1 MLNIFIKYFFIIGCG
16 AYITTKILNKKC
28 SWKSA
33 LLLLCISVVFAG
45 MMIPL
50 RHMLSAISILIIVLP
65 SIIINKVV
73 FKLEISVSITATIIS
88 YGISYLLYFCS
99 SFFSLLVEIVFG
111 NPESGVSLRSVIIG
125 GCSQVLLAILLFHL
139 KRLRHGFPFLS
150 DSKYGDLGVFLSTT
164 TLIVISFFSLTFD
177 SRFITAMLCSLLLIC
192 GIVLWFWWRNR
203 IAKEYMEQL
212 RLRER
217 QELESII
224 SSKDEEIAL
233 LKKEN
238 ETFSKIIHKDNKLI
252 PAMELAVKETLCTVA
267 HNTDPSERILR
278 AEKMLAQL
286 ESVSA
291 ERAGIVNKYE
301 HADSRLPST
310 GILTFDAL
318 FSYMLHK
325 ASAKDVSLELD
336 FDETVNELI
345 PKVIS
350 QEDASTLLA
359 DLLENAIIAAGENE
373 QNRCV
378 RVKFGK
384 KATCPCICISDTG
397 GPFPDE
403 VKQNW
408 GIQRV
413 TTRADSGG
421 CGIGMMTTYEIC
433 KRYQASFL
441 VEDLDSDA
449 IYTKCVSVCFDGA
462 EQCSFGGIT

>member
-1 MLNIFIKYFFIIGCG
+1 MLTTFVKHLFIIGCST
-16 AYITTKILNKKC
+16 YITQKILNKKC
-28 SWKSA
+28 SWRVIIFLSCACLMSA
-33 LLLLCISVVFAG
+33 ALMV
-45 MMIPL
+45 PL
-50 RHMLSAISILIIVLP
+50 RQVMRPASTIIMVAVSIIV
-65 SIIINKVV
+65 IKVIYS
-73 FKLEISVSITATIIS
+73 LEIDISITATIIS
-88 YGISYLLYFCS
+88 YGISYISCLL
-99 SFFSLLVEIVFG
+99 G
-111 NPESGVSLRSVIIG
+111 
-125 GCSQVLLAILLFHL
+125 AILLGSIFSIIDHYPDSADLLSTGIVGSIQTVFTVLLFHI

-150 DSKYGDLGVFLSTT
+150 DSRYGDLGVYLSTT
-164 TLIVISFFSLTFD
+164 ILVIVSFLEVKSESQYIAAVLFSV
-177 SRFITAMLCSLLLIC
+177 LLIC

-252 PAMELAVKETLCTVA
+252 PAMELAVKEALCAVA
-267 HNTDPSERILR
+267 HNTDPAERILR

>member
-1 MLNIFIKYFFIIGCG
+1 MLV
-16 AYITTKILNKKC
+16 
-28 SWKSA
+28 
-33 LLLLCISVVFAG
+33 LLCTSMISASL
-45 MMIPL
+45 MIPL
-50 RHMLSAISILIIVLP
+50 RHAAPAISILVMVLLP
-65 SIIINKVV
+65 IIIHKIVYN
-73 FKLEISVSITATIIS
+73 LDISVSITATIIS

-99 SFFSLLVEIVFG
+99 ILFSLLTVIIFG
-111 NPESGVSLRSVIIG
+111 KPESGVSLHFVIID
-125 GCSQVLLAILLFHL
+125 GCTQALLTILLFRI

-150 DSKYGDLGVFLSTT
+150 DSRYGDLGVYLSTT
-164 TLIVISFFSLTFD
+164 TLIAASFLGLRAD

-192 GIVLWFWWRNR
+192 GMILWFWWKNR
-203 IAKEYMEQL
+203 MAKEYMEQL
-212 RLRER
+212 RQRER
-217 QELESII
+217 QEFESII

-252 PAMELAVKETLCTVA
+252 PAMELAVKEALCAVA
-267 HNTDPSERILR
+267 HNHDPAERILQT
-278 AEKMLAQL
+278 EKVLAQL
-286 ESVSA
+286 ETVSA

-384 KATCPCICISDTG
+384 KGTCPCICISDTG